1 MAKNKK
7 TTLDKENELLEVISD
22 AKKKLAKLQEKQ
34 RMQIGDLA
42 CKNGLNKF
50 ELDVLDDAFKKLS
63 AQLSMKS

>member
-22 AKKKLAKLQEKQ
+22 AKKKLAKIQEKQ

-42 CKNGLNKF
+42 CKHGLNKF
-50 ELDVLDDAFKKLS
+50 ELNVLDDTFKKLS
-63 AQLSMKS
+63 AQLNTKS